1 MRRYLVRHDWPG
13 LGMMGDMLRSMAG
26 TLSDL
31 SASGPLAPDQGWV
44 PRVDVINGETEIIVK
59 ADVPGVKKEDLD
71 ITATETELTI
81 TGESKEEFEE
91 KKDAYHRIERR
102 WGRFARTVELPGEI
116 KPAEVKAKLDNG
128 ILEVRAPKLEPP
140 APASHSV
147 AVE

>member
-31 SASGPLAPDQGWV
+31 SAAGPLAPDQGWV
-44 PRVDVINGETEIIVK
+44 PRVDVINAETEIIVK
-59 ADVPGVKKEDLD
+59 ADVPGVKKEDLE

-81 TGESKEEFEE
+81 TGESKEEFGER
-91 KKDAYHRIERR
+91 KDAYHRIERR
-102 WGRFARTVELPGEI
+102 WGRFARTVELPAEI